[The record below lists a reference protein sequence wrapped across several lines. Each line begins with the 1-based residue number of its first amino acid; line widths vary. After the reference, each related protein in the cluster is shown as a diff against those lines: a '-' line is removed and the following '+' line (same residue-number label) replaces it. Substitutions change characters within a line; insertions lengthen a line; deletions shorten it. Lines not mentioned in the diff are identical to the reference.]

1 MPESAEEIYARVV
14 AAVDAGGRLPMPP
27 VDEWDIFPWEV
38 VDGRLAPRVVEPP
51 LAAEEPRRGVDGVD
65 CVPCAGEGDAVR
77 IWENDR
83 WKLVHPPRPGG
94 LPLVLWLMSKEH
106 MDYADMSD
114 ELAAEYG
121 RLSVWLCRII
131 ERMEHVGRVHV
142 CRYGDG
148 SEHLHV
154 WFFARPARLP
164 HLLGSLVIE
173 WNEMLPPV
181 PEDVWRDDL
190 RYVATRLAHH
200 DGWSLV

>member
-14 AAVDAGGRLPMPP
+14 AAVGAEGRLPMPP
-27 VDEWDIFPWEV
+27 VEEWDAFPWEV
-38 VDGRLAPRVVEPP
+38 VDGRLVPKVVKPP
-51 LAAEEPRRGVDGVD
+51 VPTEEPRRGTDGVD
-65 CVPCAGEGDAVR
+65 CFACAGEGDAVR

-131 ERMEHVGRVHV
+131 ERMDHVGRVHV

-154 WFFARPARLP
+154 WFFARPARVP
-164 HLLGSLVIE
+164 GLLGSLVVE

-181 PEDVWRDDL
+181 PEDIWREDL
-190 RYVATRLAHH
+190 RYVASRLANH
-200 DGWSLV
+200 DGWSLL